1 MSLNIGGTNMG
12 KENGKDKKV
21 ELVEVWCPKCGYKK
35 IIHMPKEE
43 VPKCPK
49 CGTQM
54 MISEL
59 LDEGKYY

>member
-1 MSLNIGGTNMG
+1 MG
-12 KENGKDKKV
+12 KENDKDKKV